1 MSHIANIQAG
11 RGPGSTSRSP
21 RRWAVT
27 ASLAAALLS
36 LAGACAFPGQKLLV
50 MTIRRGPEV
59 ILTTQFDVVDS
70 SSLRDIWDAA
80 GEVPV
85 SSEANPALL
94 VPTPSDALAVAL
106 VGVIDIQIRHV
117 RHLQDEVAIDG
128 LTVVRSGPTS
138 SDWRLPPGEIER
150 VKKLAGL

>member
-1 MSHIANIQAG
+1 MNQIANIQPG

-21 RRWAVT
+21 RRWAVA

-50 MTIRRGPEV
+50 MTISRGPEV

-94 VPTPSDALAVAL
+94 TQEAL
-106 VGVIDIQIRHV
+106 R
-117 RHLQDEVAIDG
+117 
-128 LTVVRSGPTS
+128 
-138 SDWRLPPGEIER
+138 ER
-150 VKKLAGL
+150 VAGQGSPREVEQGGPGRLKE

>member
-1 MSHIANIQAG
+1 
-11 RGPGSTSRSP
+11 
-21 RRWAVT
+21 
-27 ASLAAALLS
+27 
-36 LAGACAFPGQKLLV
+36 